1 VPGRRKCLLSNGFRG
16 PPPVLGTCYPRGV
29 DDFVTKDGRLFAEG
43 VPLSRI
49 AEAVSTPVYVYSRA
63 TLVGHFRRLRDAF
76 AELHP
81 HVGYAVKANGNLALL
96 RLLAEEGARFD
107 VVSRGEIFR
116 ALRAGIDPSRIDFE
130 GPGKRRDEIE
140 YALDEKVR
148 VLNVESEAEL
158 DLIDEV
164 ARAKGVTA
172 DIGVRVNP
180 DVDPKTHVYI
190 STGKAET
197 KFGLDIDRTRRLA
210 ATIGARKHVR
220 LLGLHV
226 HIGSQ
231 ITEPGPYV
239 EMVRRLLALA
249 RELRPSHP
257 LLGSLNIGGGFG
269 IHYRENE
276 APEMR
281 EFASALVP
289 LLRGS
294 GFEIHMEPGRLLV
307 GNAGVLLTR
316 VIYVKRSGEKR
327 FVICDAA
334 MNDLIRPSLYGAFH
348 RIEPVG
354 KTGGSGGKADVVG
367 PVCESG
373 DFLGKD
379 RDLPLVEPNDLLCV
393 RSAGAYGFAMSSNY
407 NARPRAAEVLVD
419 GDRFAVIRKRETF
432 EDLVRGETA
441 SPEWIS

>member
-1 VPGRRKCLLSNGFRG
+1 M
-16 PPPVLGTCYPRGV
+16 
-29 DDFVTKDGRLFAEG
+29 DDFVSREGRLHAEKI
-43 VPLSRI
+43 PLSRI
-49 AEAVSTPVYVYSRA
+49 AEAVGTPTYVYSKN
-63 TLVGHFRRLRDAF
+63 TLVGHYRRLRDAF
-76 AELHP
+76 KELKP

-116 ALRAGIDPSRIDFE
+116 ALRAGVPASRIDFE
-130 GPGKRRDEIE
+130 GPGKRKDEIE
-140 YALDEKVR
+140 YALDEGVR

-158 DLIDEV
+158 DLIDAV
-164 ARAKGVTA
+164 AGAKGLAASV
-172 DIGVRVNP
+172 GLRVNP
-180 DVDPKTHVYI
+180 DVDPHTHAYI

-197 KFGLDIDRTRRLA
+197 KFGLDIERTRRLA
-210 ATIGARKHVR
+210 GTIGARKNVR

-231 ITEPGPYV
+231 ITEPKPYV
-239 EMVRRLLALA
+239 EMVTRLHALA
-249 RELRPSHP
+249 RELRRTHPS
-257 LLGSLNIGGGFG
+257 LVSINIGGGFG
-269 IHYRENE
+269 IHYRGNE
-276 APEMR
+276 APEMK
-281 EFASALVP
+281 EFADALVP

-316 VIYVKRSGEKR
+316 VTYVKRSGEKR

-348 RIEPVG
+348 RIEPVEER
-354 KTGGSGGKADVVG
+354 GGPGGPADIVG
-367 PVCESG
+367 PICETG
-373 DFLGKD
+373 DFLAKD
-379 RDLPLVEPNDLLCV
+379 RDLPSVEAGDLLCV

-419 GDRFAVIRKRETF
+419 GGRFAVVRKRETP

-441 SPEWIS
+441 SPEWLSG

>member
-1 VPGRRKCLLSNGFRG
+1 M
-16 PPPVLGTCYPRGV
+16 
-29 DDFVTKDGRLFAEG
+29 DDFLLRNGRLHAEN

-49 AEAVSTPVYVYSRA
+49 ADAVGTPVYVYSKN
-63 TLVGHFRRLRDAF
+63 TLVGHYRRLRDAF
-76 AELHP
+76 KELKP

-116 ALRAGIDPSRIDFE
+116 ALRAGVPASRIDFE

-140 YALDEKVR
+140 VALDEKVR
-148 VLNVESEAEL
+148 ILNVESEAEL

-164 ARAKGVTA
+164 AGKKGLAASV
-172 DIGVRVNP
+172 GLRVNP
-180 DVDPKTHVYI
+180 DVDPHTHAYI

-197 KFGLDIDRTRRLA
+197 KFGLDIERTRRLA
-210 ATIGARKHVR
+210 GTIGARKHVR

-231 ITEPGPYV
+231 ITAPAPYV
-239 EMVRRLLALA
+239 EMVTRLLALG
-249 RELRPSHP
+249 RELRRTHA
-257 LLGSLNIGGGFG
+257 SLVSINIGGGFG
-269 IHYRENE
+269 IHYRGNE
-276 APEMR
+276 APEMK
-281 EFASALVP
+281 EFADALVP

-307 GNAGVLLTR
+307 GNAGVLVTR
-316 VIYVKRSGEKR
+316 VTYVKKSGEKR

-348 RIEPVG
+348 RIEPVEER
-354 KTGGSGGKADVVG
+354 GGAGGQADIVG
-367 PVCESG
+367 PICETG
-373 DFLGKD
+373 DFLAKD
-379 RDLPLVEPNDLLCV
+379 RDLPAVEAGDLLCV

-419 GDRFAVIRKRETF
+419 GSRFAVVRKRETY
-432 EDLVRGETA
+432 EDLVRGESA
-441 SPEWIS
+441 VPEWVNA